1 MIKKNDNIIAKF
13 NFEGKT
19 EEIKCKRSE
28 YIKDVIKQYVKN
40 IQKDLE
46 NIYFLYNGN
55 IINKE
60 MKIEEMIKNKDNKEN
75 ELQILVY
82 ELETNDKNKEELKES
97 EGIICSS
104 CKEMCFFSINN
115 YKIYLNNCKNNHCF
129 SNLISNGFNDL
140 QKIDESK
147 IECYK
152 CKQNKM
158 ETTNNQFYICIDCN
172 NNLCPLCK
180 NSHNKNH
187 KIIDYEMKNYYC
199 HRHEER
205 FISYCNKCNENLC
218 DLCDN
223 INHNIMFLYKLNN
236 KDKNILQLKTKI
248 DDLKKEKPDSEKKL
262 CKIIE
267 NLDSY
272 YNIVNNIIDRYNNKK
287 YKNYQL
293 LMNIHNLNYTTKKLL
308 KILIK

>member
-1 MIKKNDNIIAKF
+1 MIKKNENIKVKY
-13 NFEGKT
+13 NFQGQQV
-19 EEIKCKRSE
+19 EIKCKRSE
-28 YIKDVIKQYVKN
+28 YIKDIIKQYAKN
-40 IQKDLE
+40 LEKGLE
-46 NIYFLYNGN
+46 NIYFLYKGN

-60 MKIEEMIKNKDNKEN
+60 MKIEEMIKSEEN

-82 ELETNDKNKEELKES
+82 ELENDDKKEEKLKDS
-97 EGIICSS
+97 EGFICPS
-104 CKEMCFFSINN
+104 CKEMCFFNISD

-129 SNLISNGFNDL
+129 SNLILNGFNEL
-140 QKIDESK
+140 QKVDESK
-147 IECYK
+147 IECHK

-158 ETTNNQFYICIDCN
+158 ETTNNKFYLCIDCN

-180 NSHNKNH
+180 SSHNKNH

-205 FISYCNKCNENLC
+205 FISYCNRCNVNLC

-223 INHNIMFLYKLNN
+223 INHNIIFLYKLRN
-236 KDKNILQLKTKI
+236 KDKSMLQLKAKI

-272 YNIVNNIIDRYNNKK
+272 Y
-287 YKNYQL
+287 
-293 LMNIHNLNYTTKKLL
+293 
-308 KILIK
+308 KIS